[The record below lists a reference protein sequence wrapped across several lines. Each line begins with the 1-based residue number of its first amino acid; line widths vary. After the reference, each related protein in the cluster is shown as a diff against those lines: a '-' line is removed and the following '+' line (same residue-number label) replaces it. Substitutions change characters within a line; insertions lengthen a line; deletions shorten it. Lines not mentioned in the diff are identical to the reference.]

1 VFNLT
6 SIAEAQKEIKNTDE
20 HAEQQRELTKNILT
34 LTKRFVKDSANMK
47 VIATLTALFLPGTF
61 MAIRPLLSSYLAL
74 TKLFVRSFLLR
85 QCLNGRTLLTD
96 GL

>member
-47 VIATLTALFLPGTF
+47 VFSQAHSWQYVHCSLP
-61 MAIRPLLSSYLAL
+61 IWHLLN
-74 TKLFVRSFLLR
+74 FLLDPSYYA
-85 QCLNGRTLLTD
+85 NV
-96 GL
+96 